1 MHIWDNHTYMS
12 SSATSLSCYKNGA
25 LSAETI
31 IPSKMEEDEDY
42 RGLEKS
48 AGPFHLKIH
57 PTHSISYCDFKDKK
71 IVLSPALFRNRV
83 GAIYPHAIQALVFE
97 MANLAQSGSFDR
109 LADRVKELTP
119 DEFVENSE
127 RLEHR
132 SAVKTKE
139 ILRKN
144 FPISMWDHM
153 PIVYSH
159 EQFGPHY
166 LLQQASGHSKNI
178 WERYRP
184 LMKEGDGYKGTW
196 ATPVQSDELPIVK
209 SLLHCASLMDD
220 SELTLRNDA
229 QRLYN
234 KSTRSITS
242 KAESN
247 GAELYSRLAGRI
259 KEIESSLNQSK

>member
-1 MHIWDNHTYMS
+1 MS

-25 LSAETI
+25 LSADAF
-31 IPSKMEEDEDY
+31 IPSNLDKDGDY
-42 RGLEKS
+42 QRLVES
-48 AGPFHLKIH
+48 AGLFQLEIH
-57 PTHSISYCDFKDKK
+57 PTQSISYCDFKNKK
-71 IVLSPALFRNRV
+71 IVLSPALFHNRV
-83 GAIYPHAIQALVFE
+83 RAIYPHAIQALVFE
-97 MANLAQSGSFDR
+97 MANLAQSNSFDR

-119 DEFVENSE
+119 DEFVENFE

-132 SAVKTKE
+132 SALKTKA

-144 FPISMWDHM
+144 FPTPMWDHM

-184 LMKEGDGYKGTW
+184 LMKESNDYKGTW
-196 ATPVQSDELPIVK
+196 ATPVQSEELPVVK

-229 QRLYN
+229 QRIYI
-234 KSTRSITS
+234 KSKKIITS
-242 KAESN
+242 KAERN
-247 GAELYSRLAGRI
+247 GAELYTRLAGRI
-259 KEIESSLNQSK
+259 KEIESSLNQSN